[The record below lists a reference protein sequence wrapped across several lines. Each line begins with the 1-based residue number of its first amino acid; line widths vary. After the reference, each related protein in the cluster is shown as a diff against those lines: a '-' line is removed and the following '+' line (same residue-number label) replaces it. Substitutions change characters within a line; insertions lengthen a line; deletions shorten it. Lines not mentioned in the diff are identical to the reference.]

1 MCARSS
7 PFVGGE
13 TIVQVHDLG
22 VTYPQRA
29 QAAPDGVTFD
39 LHTAEVALLLGP
51 SGAGKSTLALTLDG
65 LIPHEVSAT
74 VTGSVTV
81 SGTDVAGAR
90 VAQIATDVAMVFQD
104 SDAQIVAAT
113 VLDEVC
119 FGLENLQR
127 PRAEILVAAESA
139 LRRVDLWDRRR
150 DDPGDLSGGGRQRL
164 AIACALA
171 LGSPVIVLDEPTAN
185 LDPQGVVDVY
195 ALLREIAAERTHGIL
210 LIEHNL
216 DEAMSIVDR
225 VIVLDAVG
233 RVRFDG
239 PARSVFEAH
248 ADEIDRLGV
257 WLPVSTVAGRRLGL
271 RPLPLT
277 PAELTAAVDAGVA
290 SGALPAEPSAASQTV
305 ETRTAVGEDAAAA
318 GVALDVRHLSVHA
331 RERDEPLV
339 DDVSLQVPHGSL
351 VAIVGRN
358 GAGKTTLLHRM
369 AGVVSP
375 PKGSVR
381 IYSDRGMLDVATA
394 SPRRLAREVG
404 FVFQNPEHQFITP
417 TVREELA
424 HGLHLQGLDEPTIAA
439 RVDAMLRRL
448 GLEDLCEMHPY
459 LLSGGQ
465 KRRLSVG
472 TALITGAPVLCLD
485 EPTYGQDQA
494 RAAEL
499 VALLGELV
507 DAGSTVVIVTHDM
520 QLVTEQATH
529 VAVMNDGRLEAF
541 GPTAEVLAGD
551 AFERAGL
558 LRPPLARAMAAVRA
572 PGWHMVARLQQLE
585 QLQTGPTG
593 RNGLS
598 LPAAARISR
607 SSSGPSLPD
616 EATTASAERRPRRRP
631 RPRPTTTSMFDPA
644 VPASERPRWAPL
656 ATLNPVAKLIAML
669 PLTVVA
675 LALHDIGALLGML
688 TVVLLVVI
696 VGSGAGW
703 RRLTAVIGGIV
714 VGVSALSISVGLWM
728 DPTKAEQQQTLWQ
741 IGDWRFTTG
750 MWLIGLG
757 VTLRVGTVAALG
769 MLPGLTATGV
779 DTIRALVRRLHVP
792 YRLGYTALAA
802 YRFVPRFGQEL
813 EQIRR
818 AHRVRGVSNGRGPIA
833 VLRRAAGY
841 ALPLLAS
848 GIRHAERVALSMDA
862 RAFGAGSSRTERYE
876 IPWRTRDL
884 TFVVGFWALVV
895 AGLLTGA
902 VLLPISV

>member
-7 PFVGGE
+7 LPVGGE
-13 TIVQVHDLG
+13 TIVQVRDLG
-22 VTYPQRA
+22 VTYPERA
-29 QAAPDGVTFD
+29 QTAPDGVTFD
-39 LHTAEVALLLGP
+39 LQTGEVALLLGP

-74 VTGSVTV
+74 VSGSVIV
-81 SGTDVAGAR
+81 AGTDVARSR

-113 VLDEVC
+113 VLDEAC

-127 PRAEILVAAESA
+127 PREEVLAAAERA

-171 LGSPVIVLDEPTAN
+171 LGSRVIVLDEPTAN

-195 ALLREIAAERTHGIL
+195 ALLGEIAAERTHAIL

-225 VIVLDAVG
+225 VIVLDSAG

-239 PARSVFEAH
+239 PARSILETY

-271 RPLPLT
+271 RTLPLT

-290 SGALPAEPSAASQTV
+290 SGALPTVPSAVSQSADAGAPV
-305 ETRTAVGEDAAAA
+305 VDGVPSGEAA
-318 GVALDVRHLSVHA
+318 LEVRHLSAHA
-331 RERDEPLV
+331 HGRDRPLV
-339 DDVSLQVPHGSL
+339 DDVSLQVPRGAL

-375 PKGSVR
+375 PQGSVH
-381 IYSDRGMLDVATA
+381 IYSAQGMIDVTTA

-417 TVREELA
+417 TVVEELA
-424 HGLHLQGLDEPTIAA
+424 HGLSLQGLGEDEITA
-439 RVDAMLRRL
+439 RVEAMLRRL
-448 GLEDLCEMHPY
+448 GLQDCRETHPY

-499 VALLGELV
+499 VTLLRELV
-507 DAGSTVVIVTHDM
+507 DTGSTVVIVTHDM

-529 VAVMNDGRLEAF
+529 VAVMNDGRVETF
-541 GPTAEVLAGD
+541 GPTEDVLAGD
-551 AFERAGL
+551 ALERAGL
-558 LRPPLARAMAAVRA
+558 LRPPLARAMAAVAA
-572 PGWHMVARLQQLE
+572 PAWHGVTRLQQLE
-585 QLQTGPTG
+585 SLRTGAADTSDLLPPTV
-593 RNGLS
+593 
-598 LPAAARISR
+598 PTVSR
-607 SSSGPSLPD
+607 SPAFP
-616 EATTASAERRPRRRP
+616 AMQTQVTPASAEHRPRRRP
-631 RPRPTTTSMFDPA
+631 KPRPTTTSMFDPA
-644 VPASERPRWAPL
+644 VPAADRPRWAPL
-656 ATLNPVAKLIAML
+656 ATLNPVAKLIAMM
-669 PLTVVA
+669 PLTIVA

-688 TVVLLVVI
+688 AVVLAVVI

-703 RRLTAVIGGIV
+703 RRLTVVIGGILI
-714 VGVSALSISVGLWM
+714 GVSVLSISVGVWM
-728 DPTKAEQQQTLWQ
+728 DPAKADQQQTLWQ
-741 IGDWRFTTG
+741 IGDWRFTVG
-750 MWLIGLG
+750 MWLVGLG

-802 YRFVPRFGQEL
+802 YRFVPRFGKEL

-818 AHRVRGVSNGRGPIA
+818 AHRVRGVSNGRGPVA
-833 VLRRAAGY
+833 ALRRAAGY

-876 IPWRTRDL
+876 IPWRTRDWV
-884 TFVVGFWALVV
+884 FVVGFWALVV
-895 AGLLTGA
+895 AGLLIGA
-902 VLLPISV
+902 ALLPVSV

>member
-7 PFVGGE
+7 LPVGGE
-13 TIVQVHDLG
+13 TIVQVRDLG
-22 VTYPQRA
+22 VTYPERA

-39 LHTAEVALLLGP
+39 LHTGEVALLLGP

-74 VTGSVTV
+74 IAGSVTV
-81 SGTDVAGAR
+81 AGTDVAGAR
-90 VAQIATDVAMVFQD
+90 VAQMATDVAMVFQD

-127 PRAEILVAAESA
+127 PREEILRSAERA

-171 LGSPVIVLDEPTAN
+171 LGSRAIVLDEPTAN

-195 ALLREIAAERTHGIL
+195 TVLSEIAADRSRAIL

-216 DEAMSIVDR
+216 DEAMSVVDR
-225 VIVLDAVG
+225 VIVLDAAG

-239 PARSVFEAH
+239 PTRGILENH
-248 ADEIDRLGV
+248 AGEIDRLGV
-257 WLPVSTVAGRRLGL
+257 WLPVSTVAGRRLGV

-290 SGALPAEPSAASQTV
+290 SGALPAEPRTAAQTV
-305 ETRTAVGEDAAAA
+305 TAGLALGPDGA
-318 GVALDVRHLSVHA
+318 GAVLDVRHLSAYAHG
-331 RERDEPLV
+331 RDQPLV
-339 DDVSLQVPHGSL
+339 DRVSLQVPRGSL
-351 VAIVGRN
+351 TAIVGRN
-358 GAGKTTLLHRM
+358 GAGKTTLLHRL

-375 PKGSVR
+375 PRGSVR
-381 IYSDRGMLDVATA
+381 IHSDRGMLDVATA

-417 TVREELA
+417 TVGEELA
-424 HGLHLQGLDEPTIAA
+424 HGLHLQGLGEPEIEA
-439 RVDAMLRRL
+439 RVTAMLRRL
-448 GLEDLCEMHPY
+448 GLEDLREVHPY

-472 TALITGAPVLCLD
+472 TALIAGAPVLCLD

-499 VALLGELV
+499 VALLAELV
-507 DAGSTVVIVTHDM
+507 NAGSTVVIVTHDM
-520 QLVTEQATH
+520 QLVTEQSTH

-541 GPTAEVLAGD
+541 GPTTEVLAGD
-551 AFERAGL
+551 ALERAGL
-558 LRPPLARAMAAVRA
+558 LRPPLARAMSAVVSPA
-572 PGWHMVARLQQLE
+572 WHGITRLQQIE
-585 QLQTGPTG
+585 QLQTGVADEDEVSAPTVANAS
-593 RNGLS
+593 RPS
-598 LPAAARISR
+598 APLPLPSRADAASVEKRQR
-607 SSSGPSLPD
+607 
-616 EATTASAERRPRRRP
+616 RRPRP

-644 VPASERPRWAPL
+644 VPASDRPRWAPL

-675 LALHDIGALLGML
+675 LALRDIGALLGAL

-703 RRLTAVIGGIV
+703 RRLIAVIGGIV
-714 VGVSALSISVGLWM
+714 VGISVLSVSVGLWM
-728 DPTKAEQQQTLWQ
+728 DPAAAEQQQTLWQ
-741 IGDWRFTTG
+741 LGDWRFTTG
-750 MWLIGLG
+750 MWLTGLG

-802 YRFVPRFGQEL
+802 YRFVPRFGHEL

-862 RAFGAGSSRTERYE
+862 RAFGAGSARTERYE
-876 IPWRTRDL
+876 VPWRMRDWA
-884 TFVVGFWALVV
+884 FVVGFWALVV
-895 AGLLTGA
+895 AGLLIGA
-902 VLLPISV
+902 SLLPISV